1 MGVSHVT
8 IVRLRGQCQPR
19 HLREQSWWEGWQ
31 CVGRQ
36 ESKASSTSV
45 KHSYPLKLLCFHGT
59 VFQLWHLLRLFCL
72 QTWKWIS
79 QSLLMY
85 RNLLFFFFFPS
96 NYKVKPSILWLL
108 GEQVS
113 GSWPQY
119 VITSWGQM
127 LYFDATFLMC
137 MWGLGRGSPVFQKP
151 KFCFPIER
159 TWLRGSAY
167 MVAKINRRSQYG
179 LF

>member
-8 IVRLRGQCQPR
+8 VVRLRVQSQPV
-19 HLREQSWWEGWQ
+19 HLREQSVWEGWQ

-36 ESKASSTSV
+36 V
-45 KHSYPLKLLCFHGT
+45 FFCSYPLKLLCFHGT

-85 RNLLFFFFFPS
+85 RNLFFSSFFLPN
-96 NYKVKPSILWLL
+96 NYKVKPSILWPLV
-108 GEQVS
+108 EQVS

-119 VITSWGQM
+119 VITSSGQM

-137 MWGLGRGSPVFQKP
+137 MWGLGHGCPMFQKP

-159 TWLRGSAY
+159 TWLRGSEY
-167 MVAKINRRSQYG
+167 MVAKINRRS
-179 LF
+179 